1 MLEIRDEERD
11 YSISKCVMSGRAAG
25 RPDMLLTLCRVGA
38 VAMAVAAPRYT
49 AWAAGAFFSCSM
61 FASGSFSL
69 FMSCIKINA
78 DAVAA
83 CTPIKMRQI
92 RNFLVRP

>member
-25 RPDMLLTLCRVGA
+25 RPDTLLTLCRVGA

-61 FASGSFSL
+61 FASFWFV
-69 FMSCIKINA
+69 FMSCIEFNA
-78 DAVAA
+78 TRKAVY
-83 CTPIKMRQI
+83 CTAGCMLCIARYQ
-92 RNFLVRP
+92 